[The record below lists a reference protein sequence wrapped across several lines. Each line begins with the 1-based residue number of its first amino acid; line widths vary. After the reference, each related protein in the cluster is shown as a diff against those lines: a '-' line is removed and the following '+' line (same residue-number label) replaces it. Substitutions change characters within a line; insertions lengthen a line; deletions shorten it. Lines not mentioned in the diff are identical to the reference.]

1 MKIRKGKI
9 TDITLDIFSNW
20 MPDNLASELYLGG
33 SFTTAGTVTV
43 NRVASYII

>member
-1 MKIRKGKI
+1 MSSLTPG
-9 TDITLDIFSNW
+9 TNNTVNALDINNS
-20 MPDNLASELYLGG
+20 ASELYLGG